1 MSKELQSLIIKID
14 KSHWEIEKE
23 KKQINRCID
32 VIKERELKAQ
42 KYDDLNNANLNEA
55 LECVEALKED
65 GCITT
70 LYQGKA
76 LETIRQALLQAEQY
90 KKVLNSLI
98 GKVIWVDNG
107 ILECGNTEQ
116 DCVLGFDV
124 FPDEEEYTFICN
136 FIEKMTEKKDRSE

>member
-1 MSKELQSLIIKID
+1 MSKELEALYRLATRNSGNHRSIEEVDKDFKI
-14 KSHWEIEKE
+14 IEKALKDYE
-23 KKQINRCID
+23 SID
-32 VIKERELKAQ
+32 
-42 KYDDLNNANLNEA
+42 NSNPSEA